1 MNLLSDRKQAAAALG
16 QANRVLVIG
25 CSGGGKSTLA
35 GMISSRFDL
44 PFISMDREFFWL
56 SGWVERSRLEQRALI
71 AESVARERWIMDG
84 NNSGSFDL
92 RLPRTDLVIWVRL
105 PRILCIWGA
114 VTRWLKWRGRTRPEM
129 APGCTERVDLEFL
142 SYIWN
147 YEKRHAPFVI
157 RGLAAHSP
165 DVPVVELKSRRDVRE
180 LLDSLEAQS

>member
-1 MNLLSDRKQAAAALG
+1 M
-16 QANRVLVIG
+16 
-25 CSGGGKSTLA
+25 
-35 GMISSRFDL
+35 
-44 PFISMDREFFWL
+44 
-56 SGWVERSRLEQRALI
+56 I